1 MNQDCL
7 TRVRELYSLYTGTD
21 IADCIRLIRS
31 EMTAEE
37 MRHELQIEIL
47 KKHAELES
55 LKKQA

>member
-7 TRVRELYSLYTGTD
+7 ARVRELYSLYTGTD

-37 MRHELQIEIL
+37 MRTELQNEIL

-55 LKKQA
+55 LKIRA